1 MNRATEPAHAGTG
14 DTAAAAAAAVG
25 SIQHPR
31 AAPRAAV
38 LIGLDWG
45 TTALRA
51 YLFDAHGR
59 VLDEH
64 ASAAGVMS
72 VPAAAPPRMGT
83 AAEPQRDA
91 VREAAFN
98 LAFDAACGAWLKQT
112 PGLAVIAAGMVGSAQ
127 GWCET
132 PYVETPADAAAL
144 AAHLVCLDTAG
155 GTTVH
160 IVPGVLQ
167 PGRLPNV
174 MRGEET
180 QVFGAL
186 QPANEDLRDT
196 APASQ
201 EIDAHNTRNAHN
213 THSTNHTAGVLIGL
227 PGTHAKW
234 VWVRGGRIEH
244 FHTFMTG
251 EVFAAL
257 SAHTILGRTMQTPEH
272 ADLAAFVRGVE
283 VARDAGQAGMLA
295 TVFSTRTLGLT
306 GQLSAQQQP
315 DYLSGLLIGHELG
328 GLQNVLAQRAAT
340 LAEQQPRL
348 IGNDALCERYRL
360 ALASFGC
367 VAVELVQHATARGL
381 WHIAQ
386 RAGLVPAAPAAMA
399 ATANAPAMSHSPAH
413 LRTSQE

>member
-1 MNRATEPAHAGTG
+1 MNRATEPAH
-14 DTAAAAAAAVG
+14 
-25 SIQHPR
+25 
-31 AAPRAAV
+31 AAV

-72 VPAAAPPRMGT
+72 VPAAAQPRTG
-83 AAEPQRDA
+83 AASEPRRDA

-132 PYVETPADAAAL
+132 PYVETPADAATL
-144 AAHLVCLDTAG
+144 AARLVRLETAAG
-155 GTTVH
+155 AAVH

-186 QPANEDLRDT
+186 QPANEDRRDT
-196 APASQ
+196 APASH
-201 EIDAHNTRNAHN
+201 EIDAHHTNNTHN
-213 THSTNHTAGVLIGL
+213 TNPTAGVLIGL

-244 FHTFMTG
+244 FDTFMTG

-257 SAHTILGRTMQTPEH
+257 RAHTILGRTMQTPEQ

-283 VARDAGQAGMLA
+283 VARDAGQAGLLA

-306 GQLSAQQQP
+306 GQLGAQQQP

-328 GLQNVLAQRAAT
+328 GLQNVLAQRTAT

-381 WHIAQ
+381 WHIAR
-386 RAGLVPAAPAAMA
+386 RAGLVPAGPPAIA
-399 ATANAPAMSHSPAH
+399 ATANAPSAPNGPARS
-413 LRTSQE
+413 RTSQE